1 MQKGCN
7 VTTNDEASA
16 AASRLPDEK
25 RFRDMLIPALIFYVA
40 FTAMFMVFDVVIIK
54 EPLGDNL
61 PFLPFLLA
69 IVNFAGDA
77 RKEWGWWNGI
87 KVVSFITALAVS
99 AAAIYQLAMDTVD
112 VKMLVL
118 YPSTAVALLVA
129 SWLVRVIGRTP
140 PFQFMGRH
148 LSRLGAAKWFQRT
161 VAFVLIAG
169 SIAITVYAYWLRNY

>member
-1 MQKGCN
+1 M
-7 VTTNDEASA
+7 TTNTESNA
-16 AASRLPDEK
+16 ALSSRTDEK
-25 RFRDMLIPALIFYVA
+25 RFRDMLLPALIFYVA
-40 FTAMFMVFDVVIIK
+40 FTAMFMIFDITIAK
-54 EPLGDNL
+54 EPLADNL

-69 IVNFAGDA
+69 IANFAGDA

-99 AAAIYQLAMDTVD
+99 AAAIYQLPMDTVD
-112 VKMLVL
+112 VKRLAL

-161 VAFVLIAG
+161 VAFFLLAGAIADPRHRCK
-169 SIAITVYAYWLRNY
+169 VP

>member
-1 MQKGCN
+1 M
-7 VTTNDEASA
+7 TTNTESNA
-16 AASRLPDEK
+16 ALSSRTDEK
-25 RFRDMLIPALIFYVA
+25 RFRDMLLPALIFYVA
-40 FTAMFMVFDVVIIK
+40 FTAMFMIFDITIAK
-54 EPLGDNL
+54 EPLADNL

-69 IVNFAGDA
+69 IANFAGDA

-87 KVVSFITALAVS
+87 KVVSFITALAAS

-112 VKMLVL
+112 IKMLAL

-169 SIAITVYAYWLRNY
+169 AIVITVYAYWLRNYQG

>member
-1 MQKGCN
+1 MKGCN
-7 VTTNDEASA
+7 VTTNTESNAVVS
-16 AASRLPDEK
+16 SRTDGK
-25 RFRDMLIPALIFYVA
+25 RFRDMLLPALIFYVA
-40 FTAMFMVFDVVIIK
+40 FTAMFMIFDITIAN
-54 EPLGDNL
+54 EPLADNL

-69 IVNFAGDA
+69 ITNFAGDA

-87 KVVSFITALAVS
+87 KVVSFITALAVC

-112 VKMLVL
+112 VKMLAL

-140 PFQFMGRH
+140 PFQSMGKH

-169 SIAITVYAYWLRNY
+169 AIVITVYAYWLRNY